1 MLIKYRYFMVPKFP
15 ISIIINLGV
24 LMSSLKKLAANS
36 RGATAIEYA
45 IIAAVISAVAIVGF
59 GTIGENV
66 STRVTETVD
75 STTP

>member
-1 MLIKYRYFMVPKFP
+1 MPTIP
-15 ISIIINLGV
+15 ISIIIHLGV
-24 LMSSLKKLAANS
+24 PMSFLKKLAANS

-66 STRVTETVD
+66 STRVTETVTA
-75 STTP
+75 TTP